1 MNKKRWWLFSLVA
14 ILIIG
19 IGGETFLNKEKEEKK
34 LSDQEL
40 AIKKKIAVFISQ
52 NYENVETISFGSF
65 SQTKDTGTWHIVTT
79 VNSNSLIQFDL
90 NNLTKNSNFNI
101 SYNKE
106 TFFLEKKKQPGTS
119 LNLDEIL
126 IDYGG
131 EKHANR

>member
-34 LSDQEL
+34 ISDQEL
-40 AIKKKIAVFISQ
+40 AIKKKMAVFISQ
-52 NYENVETISFGSF
+52 NYENVETISFGNF

-119 LNLDEIL
+119 LNLDEIS

>member
-119 LNLDEIL
+119 WNLDEIL

>member
-1 MNKKRWWLFSLVA
+1 MTKKRWWLFSLVA

-79 VNSNSLIQFDL
+79 VKSNSLIQFDL

>member
-1 MNKKRWWLFSLVA
+1 MTKKRWWLFSLVA

>member
-1 MNKKRWWLFSLVA
+1 M
-14 ILIIG
+14 
-19 IGGETFLNKEKEEKK
+19 NKEKEEKK